1 MPSKIRSR
9 TSPTNSLLP
18 GHNFKYQDLH
28 LHLQRNCGKCKI
40 GPSHQRPPRRRR
52 RNWRNTARHCQRRS
66 GNPFN
71 SIRSRNGHVP
81 WRMPRL
87 HGHAHRPLV
96 KNCEQSG
103 CLLCSRVR
111 GPVNLAGPLE
121 ILAKVWLHKKSRE
134 RRSKRMILYPPSWL
148 GCEPS
153 SWNHGRVTSLLA
165 SFLPFLLTSAS
176 K

>member
-40 GPSHQRPPRRRR
+40 GPSHQRPPRRRG

-96 KNCEQSG
+96 K
-103 CLLCSRVR
+103 
-111 GPVNLAGPLE
+111 
-121 ILAKVWLHKKSRE
+121 
-134 RRSKRMILYPPSWL
+134 RRLPTIHPKTSDGIQPQCFQENAQVPKLPPHSKLRTPNPKQR
-148 GCEPS
+148 P
-153 SWNHGRVTSLLA
+153 
-165 SFLPFLLTSAS
+165 TSAQ
-176 K
+176 